1 VWWVAADTGAGGGA
15 ARGEARG
22 AAQRATHGRLDR
34 RRVAAARARRC
45 PAGGAALR
53 CLHPL
58 AERVVRRGARA
69 GRRGAA
75 AAAAAANTAAD
86 RGAADSEAAEPA
98 CGGTGMGGSDA
109 PSKSQLRGRGEGAE
123 GGGGRAAQPAR
134 ALHPGGQ
141 SVSQPAAR
149 GSAARPLRT
158 VANCVCSPPP
168 HCCCCCC
175 CDAADMLVPRAI
187 IIIVVVTHTGPTV
200 GAKAGPACAGQY
212 HQDGGTRRSGE
223 VCVRAAAAAAA
234 TVHTAPSPPVVCLD
248 GLAGTCRACM
258 CPPPVYT
265 APMAHSGHTRSLRWL
280 SGGGHT
286 CRPGR
291 RVIWMPARTSPG
303 GGASACASARPRSG
317 TSCLPA
323 VGWRRSSPS
332 GCGSRYG
339 YHPRSINRQAGRH
352 PMMMRCSQRQ
362 RRDPHHGGPRTH
374 MH

>member
-75 AAAAAANTAAD
+75 AAAANTAAD

-141 SVSQPAAR
+141 SVSQPASQQHAAQPLAHCGRLPIASAR
-149 GSAARPLRT
+149 LLRT
-158 VANCVCSPPP
+158 
-168 HCCCCCC
+168 
-175 CDAADMLVPRAI
+175 
-187 IIIVVVTHTGPTV
+187 
-200 GAKAGPACAGQY
+200 
-212 HQDGGTRRSGE
+212 
-223 VCVRAAAAAAA
+223 AAAAAAMLP
-234 TVHTAPSPPVVCLD
+234 TCWCPVPS
-248 GLAGTCRACM
+248 
-258 CPPPVYT
+258 
-265 APMAHSGHTRSLRWL
+265 
-280 SGGGHT
+280 
-286 CRPGR
+286 
-291 RVIWMPARTSPG
+291 
-303 GGASACASARPRSG
+303 
-317 TSCLPA
+317 
-323 VGWRRSSPS
+323 SSS
-332 GCGSRYG
+332 WW
-339 YHPRSINRQAGRH
+339 
-352 PMMMRCSQRQ
+352 
-362 RRDPHHGGPRTH
+362 
-374 MH
+374 